1 MFCKHKAVGSNPT
14 GGSRKQKKGKKNMN
28 QLQYIPIGQL
38 HHHPKNPRLD
48 LGDLTELCESIKARG
63 VMQNL
68 TVVPRPDQDGYW
80 VVIGN
85 RRMEASKMAG
95 LTELPCVVADMT
107 EKEQASTMVL
117 ENMQRSDLT
126 LYEQAHGFQMMM
138 DLGMSEKEISE
149 KTGFSESTVRRRV
162 KLNQFDKDAF
172 QQKCDQGA
180 TLMDFVE
187 LAKVTDPA
195 VQDKILAS
203 KDAQIMRI
211 EIQLAIKR
219 QENERVIRL
228 IEPEIQKYAKKLSPA
243 DQWSS
248 KYNSKYYW
256 RIEEAEKTY
265 KAPDDIGEVEYF
277 YFITSYDIK
286 LYVKN
291 TKLAQTEA
299 QAQEAERQAKRKAQL
314 REIKEWAKG
323 AASFRQMFVEQFK
336 ATDKQTMALMNMLLE
351 YGLKQKGCSGKL
363 LEYHG
368 WREEIFRW
376 LLNMPKNEVQEDESL
391 WAECLEAGIPFA
403 RILLAW
409 ALSGGIITDGPDK
422 GYYHTYE
429 PKWCEDK
436 NLDLIYELLVRLG
449 YRMSSTDEEL
459 KNGTHKCY
467 QVEE

>member
-1 MFCKHKAVGSNPT
+1 
-14 GGSRKQKKGKKNMN
+14 MN

-48 LGDLTELCESIKARG
+48 LGDLTELCESIRSRG

-68 TVVPRPDQDGYW
+68 TVVPRPEQDGYW

-85 RRMEASKMAG
+85 RRMEASKLAG
-95 LTELPCVVADMT
+95 LSELPCLVADMS

-149 KTGFSESTVRRRV
+149 KTGLSESTVRRRV
-162 KLNQFDKDAF
+162 KLNLFDKDAF
-172 QQKCDQGA
+172 QKKCDQGA

-187 LAKVTDPA
+187 LAKVTDPEI
-195 VQDKILAS
+195 QDKILAS
-203 KDAQIMRI
+203 KDAQSMRF
-211 EIQLAIKR
+211 EIKLAIKQ
-219 QENERVIRL
+219 QEDERVIRL
-228 IEPEIQKYAKKLSPA
+228 IEPQIQKYAKKLSGD
-243 DQWSS
+243 DQWNG
-248 KYNSKYYW
+248 KYNSKYRW
-256 RIEEAEKTY
+256 CIEDAEETY

-277 YFITSYDIK
+277 YFITSYEIK

-291 TKLAQTEA
+291 TKPAQTEA
-299 QAQEAERQAKRKAQL
+299 QVREAERQAKEKSRM
-314 REIKEWAKG
+314 REIKKWAKG
-323 AASFRQMFVEQFK
+323 AASSRQMFVESFT
-336 ATDKQTMALMNMLLE
+336 ATGKQTLVLMNMLLE
-351 YGLKQKGCSGKL
+351 YGLHQKDFRGYL
-363 LEYHG
+363 RAYHG

-376 LLNMPKNEVQEDESL
+376 LLNMPKNETQEAESL

-409 ALSGGIITDGPDK
+409 ALSGGIMTDGPDK
-422 GYYHTYE
+422 GYYHDYG
-429 PKWCEDK
+429 PKWRENK
-436 NLDLIYELLVRLG
+436 ELDLIYDLLVRLG
-449 YRMSSTDEEL
+449 YKMSGFDEEL

-467 QVEE
+467 QMEE